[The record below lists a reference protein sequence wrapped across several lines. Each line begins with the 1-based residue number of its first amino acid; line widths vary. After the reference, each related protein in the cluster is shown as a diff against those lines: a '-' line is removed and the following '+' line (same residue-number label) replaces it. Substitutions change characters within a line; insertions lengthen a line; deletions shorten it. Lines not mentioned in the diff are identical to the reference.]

1 MSVSRGILGGTFNP
15 LHNAHLR
22 LAEVA
27 REALDL
33 AMVLFVPAGDPPL
46 KRAGIAPA
54 ADRLEMVRS
63 ATASNASFEVSDLE
77 VRRQGPSYT
86 VDTLREL
93 SRRFPGDPLWFILGS
108 DAMAGI
114 DRWAEPA
121 ALFGLASFAVVERPN
136 WNGSARE
143 LLPASLATGFRGGP
157 HGLIHDSGNELR
169 TLEFTPLGISASDI
183 RGRVA
188 RRASIRY
195 LVPDEVIDYIEK
207 HQLYREIS

>member
-1 MSVSRGILGGTFNP
+1 MGVSRGILGGTFNP

-33 AMVLFVPAGDPPL
+33 AVVLFVPAGDPPL

-54 ADRLEMVRS
+54 TDRLEMVRS
-63 ATASNASFEVSDLE
+63 ATASNGNFEVSDLE
-77 VRRQGPSYT
+77 VRREGPSYT
-86 VDTLREL
+86 ADTLREL

-121 ALFGLASFAVVERPN
+121 ALFGLANFAVVERTG
-136 WNGSARE
+136 WNGSPRE
-143 LLPASLATGFRGGP
+143 LLPASLATAFRDGP
-157 HGLIHDSGNELR
+157 HGLTHDSGNELR
-169 TLEFTPLGISASDI
+169 TLEFAPLGISASDI
-183 RGRVA
+183 RERVA

-195 LVPDEVIDYIEK
+195 LVTDEVIDYIEK
-207 HQLYREIS
+207 HQLYREIA

>member
-1 MSVSRGILGGTFNP
+1 VSRGILGGTFNP

-33 AMVLFVPAGDPPL
+33 ATVLFVPAGDPPL

-63 ATASNASFEVSDLE
+63 ATASNTNFEVSDLE
-77 VRRQGPSYT
+77 VGRSGPSYT

-121 ALFGLASFAVVERPN
+121 VLFGLASFAVVERPG
-136 WNGSARE
+136 WNGAPRE
-143 LLPASLATGFRGGP
+143 LLPASLATGFRDGP
-157 HGLIHDSGNELR
+157 HGLIHDSGKELR
-169 TLEFTPLGISASDI
+169 TLEFAPLSISASDI
-183 RGRVA
+183 RERVA

-207 HQLYREIS
+207 HQLYREIA

>member
-1 MSVSRGILGGTFNP
+1 MGVSRGILGGTFNP

-46 KRAGIAPA
+46 KQAGIAPA

-63 ATASNASFEVSDLE
+63 ATASNPSFELSDLE

-93 SRRFPGDPLWFILGS
+93 SRRVPGDPLWFILGS

-114 DRWAEPA
+114 DGCSGPSP
-121 ALFGLASFAVVERPN
+121 ASFAP
-136 WNGSARE
+136 
-143 LLPASLATGFRGGP
+143 
-157 HGLIHDSGNELR
+157 
-169 TLEFTPLGISASDI
+169 
-183 RGRVA
+183 
-188 RRASIRY
+188 
-195 LVPDEVIDYIEK
+195 
-207 HQLYREIS
+207 